1 MRHEYDEHR
10 SICVV
15 DVAGFG
21 NPDRT
26 RPDHVTIRAGIHG
39 GLRQACEKTGIPWDS
54 CHVEVVGDSVLVL
67 IPAALPKGVLAG
79 LLPSA
84 LCTELRTHNDTHPP
98 VQRIKLRMALHAGE
112 ITRDDLGVT
121 GSAIVHAHRLLDA
134 ATFKKAC
141 AGSRAP
147 LGMIVSAWFYAEVV
161 RHRPEYEP
169 GTYRPVHVAVK
180 ETDGIGWV
188 RVLRT

>member
-10 SICVV
+10 TICVV

-39 GLRQACEKTGIPWDS
+39 GMRRACEKTGIPWDS

-67 IPAALPKGVLAG
+67 VPATLPKGVLAG
-79 LLPSA
+79 LLPGA
-84 LCTELRTHNDTHPP
+84 LVTELRTHNDAHPP
-98 VQRIKLRMALHAGE
+98 VRRIKLRMALHAGE
-112 ITRDDLGVT
+112 VTRDDLGMT

-134 ATFKKAC
+134 APLKQAC
-141 AGSRAP
+141 TRAP
-147 LGMIVSAWFYAEVV
+147 APLAMIVSAWFYAEVV

-169 GTYRPVHVAVK
+169 GTYRKVRVAVK
-180 ETDGIGWV
+180 ETDGIGWM

>member
-1 MRHEYDEHR
+1 MRHQYDEHR
-10 SICVV
+10 TICVV

-26 RPDHVTIRAGIHG
+26 RLDHVTIRAGIHG

-67 IPAALPKGVLAG
+67 IPATLPKGVPAG
-79 LLPSA
+79 LLPPALSA
-84 LCTELRTHNDTHPP
+84 ELCAHNGTHPP
-98 VQRIKLRMALHAGE
+98 AQRIKLRMALHAGE
-112 ITRDDLGVT
+112 ITRDELGVT

-134 ATFKKAC
+134 AAFKKAC
-141 AGSRAP
+141 TRARAP
-147 LGMIVSAWFYAEVV
+147 LAMIVSAWFYAEVV
-161 RHRPEYEP
+161 RHRPEYAP
-169 GTYRPVHVAVK
+169 ATYRRVQVAVK